1 MFGREKPE
9 WEQEEEKFIHRY
21 FGPIVPIMAAAIYAV
36 LHLDL
41 PLGAT
46 FAFLIL
52 IAASGVYLIGLLVVA
67 FWRRRKLKM
76 AERSSGDTL
85 DAQLFNE
92 TASRCGGE

>member
-41 PLGAT
+41 PLGVA

-67 FWRRRKLKM
+67 FWRRRKLKVVG
-76 AERSSGDTL
+76 AQQRRHL
-85 DAQLFNE
+85 DAQLFQQDRL
-92 TASRCGGE
+92 ASRR